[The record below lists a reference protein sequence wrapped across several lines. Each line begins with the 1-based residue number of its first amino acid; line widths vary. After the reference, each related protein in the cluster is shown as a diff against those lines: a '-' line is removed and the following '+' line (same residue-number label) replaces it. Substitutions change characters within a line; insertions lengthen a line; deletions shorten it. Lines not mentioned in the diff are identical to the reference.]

1 MVTNSFMQTD
11 TPTDS
16 LTPGQSNPKEMKST
30 DAGSTW
36 FQMVQLEQPEPEYIE
51 RPPVPTDTKSIQT
64 EPINE
69 PEPSFLQSFTSFFS
83 NN

>member
-16 LTPGQSNPKEMKST
+16 LSQSNPKEMKST

-36 FQMVQLEQPEPEYIE
+36 FQMVQLEQLQKKNLESG
-51 RPPVPTDTKSIQT
+51 SIR
-64 EPINE
+64 
-69 PEPSFLQSFTSFFS
+69 L
-83 NN
+83 